1 MKKENLSE
9 TEKFKKSK
17 LMSLFLQGAFF
28 SFSSAILS
36 YVLSSYIE
44 KFIDSSY
51 IGVVYLIPNIISIIL
66 IFYFGKIIKKFG
78 IYKAYIFDIV
88 LLFLSL
94 FLQAFIDKN
103 IIYILFLLVIYQSTM
118 ALSWVFIDYYVE
130 KYSTDSS
137 TGNTK
142 GLQWTIINATFIF
155 GPFFSGFMVQYL
167 GYEAI
172 FLLASLMIIPPI
184 IFVVK
189 NFKNIKI
196 VHEENT
202 KINIKEVYKNKAVFK
217 ISIVNFLL
225 NFFYCWMTI
234 FTPLYMNKVL
244 NLTWDKI
251 GVITALILLPF
262 IIFQFPAGKIADKYL
277 GEKELLMISILILG
291 LSTIGLFFVKDVF
304 WFILI
309 LFTTRIGASVLEI
322 MREVYL
328 YKNINAQ
335 NVDLISFYKIL
346 SPLSWVAGPALSTIL
361 LSIFDMKYLFLI
373 LGLTILFVGIPIL
386 WNLKDTKVNFKSKI
400 INF

>member
-9 TEKFKKSK
+9 TEKFKKSI

-51 IGVVYLIPNIISIIL
+51 VGVVYLIPNIISIIL

-196 VHEENT
+196 AHEENT

-346 SPLSWVAGPALSTIL
+346 SPLSWVVGPALSTIL
-361 LSIFDMKYLFLI
+361 LSIFEMKYLYLI